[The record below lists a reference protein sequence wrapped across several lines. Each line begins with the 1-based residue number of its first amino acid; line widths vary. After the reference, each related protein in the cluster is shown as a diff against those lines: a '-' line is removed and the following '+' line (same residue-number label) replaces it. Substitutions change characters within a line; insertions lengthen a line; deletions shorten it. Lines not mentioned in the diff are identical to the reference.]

1 MPNLSLAARNI
12 TVVVWNRSAKL
23 YRRGRHWTMRVAK
36 EWRESRKALRGCVRA
51 GAARG
56 RDTAHL
62 AYTGTVRSSR
72 YWRRTG
78 RRVWPAVVR
87 DMSVRREL
95 RAAAGGSRPV
105 LVGPWLSEV
114 GYEVLYWVPFVRWF
128 ADHYRVP
135 PERLI
140 AVSRGGVATW
150 YDGVAARYVE
160 QLELFSPDEFARRN
174 EERQASTDQ
183 KQMGIAAFDEE
194 LIARARARLGVSE
207 VAVCHPS
214 LMFRLLRHFWLGT
227 ESLQYVLDY
236 TRYSPVSRRAAVPL
250 PPLPS
255 TYVAVKFYTGRAL
268 PDTERHRDLI
278 RSLVERLARH
288 TPVVFLTTGLALD
301 EHEDY
306 VFRSIPNAILL
317 DRSLTPQNNLAI
329 QTEVIRGAS
338 RFVGTCGSLA
348 WLAPMLGTPTV
359 AVYADDHFL
368 TPHLYAARHA
378 YASMGAAPF
387 TSLDLNVLDLGLFE
401 QMEQWAQR

>member
-12 TVVVWNRSAKL
+12 AAVAWNRSAKL
-23 YRRGRHWTMRVAK
+23 YRRGRHWTLRVAK
-36 EWRESRKALRGCVRA
+36 GLRESRKALRGRVRL
-51 GAARG
+51 GASRG
-56 RDTAHL
+56 RDAAQL
-62 AYTGTVRSSR
+62 AYAGTVRSSR

-87 DMSVRREL
+87 DMSVRGDL
-95 RAAAGGSRPV
+95 RAASRGSRPV
-105 LVGPWLSEV
+105 LIGPWLSEV

-128 ADHYRVP
+128 ADHYRIP

-140 AVSRGGVATW
+140 ALSRGGVASW
-150 YDGVAARYVE
+150 YDGIAARYVE
-160 QLELFSPDEFARRN
+160 QLELFTPEEFARRN

-183 KQMGIAAFDEE
+183 KQMGIATFDEE
-194 LIARARARLGVSE
+194 LLARARQRLGLSDVG
-207 VAVCHPS
+207 VCHPS
-214 LMFRLLRHFWLGT
+214 FMFRLLRHFWLGT

-236 TRYSPVSRRAAVPL
+236 TRYAPASGRSRVE
-250 PPLPS
+250 LPS
-255 TYVAVKFYTGRAL
+255 LPATYTAVKFYSGRAL
-268 PDTERHRDLI
+268 PDTARHRDLI
-278 RSLVERLARH
+278 RALLERVARH
-288 TPVVFLTTGLALD
+288 TPIVFLATGLALD

-306 VFRSIPNAILL
+306 VFRSIPDAIML
-317 DRSLTPQNNLAI
+317 DRSLTAQNNLAI

-338 RFVGTCGSLA
+338 QFIGTCGSLA

-378 YASMGAAPF
+378 YASMAAAPF
-387 TSLDLNVLDLGLFE
+387 TSLDLNVLDLGFFE